1 MRYRT
6 PYAKIIS
13 IFDRLTSENLCA
25 KVITKQFCNPSGI
38 LVLDPELLTSIRH
51 KNIIEYRDIYESEEE
66 LIVTIERYWLCNRY
80 HSRAFGGELLDRIV
94 EKNTYTEVDASHII
108 KQILEAVSYLHSK
121 GIVIMFVIESSHRFI
136 VISSQKIF
144 FFQREVMYGLFSF
157 IHMVGYI
164 HQVERFWFIQTNR
177 RSR

>member
-66 LIVTIERYWLCNRY
+66 LIVTIERYWFCNRY

-94 EKNTYTEVDASHII
+94 EKNTYTEVDASCII
-108 KQILEAVSYLHSK
+108 KQVLEAVSYLHSK
-121 GIVIMFVIESSHRFI
+121 GIVIILLTALGCRFT
-136 VISSQKIF
+136 VTSNRRIF
-144 FFQREVMYGLFSF
+144 FSRSGVMYELIFS
-157 IHMVGYI
+157 
-164 HQVERFWFIQTNR
+164 
-177 RSR
+177 RSHCRILTSS